1 MSGCLEWCSHDAT
14 SQRTSRAPPA
24 NRTHSR
30 RHPRRSRRGTP
41 SARPADV
48 FGVSGVASPLVSER
62 DQNVTITTDDGRGFV
77 LKIGNPADET
87 GVIDMQTQGL
97 LHVARTDPTLP
108 ADATSSR
115 TLEGTFQ
122 AGVTGPDGRAHI
134 VRMVTLLPGRTME
147 PDELRLDTLY
157 SFGVTCA
164 RLGRALRGFF
174 HPSAGHPL
182 LWNIKHALSS
192 APLVHHIPDE
202 PVDDGRR
209 GARPVR
215 GTRGTGLRRP
225 AGPGDP
231 QRPDV
236 RQLPVRCRTTGLGD
250 RRLRRHGAF
259 GADLRLRLH
268 GRGLDG

>member
-1 MSGCLEWCSHDAT
+1 MTHIAADITSTAGEPDPLE
-14 SQRTSRAPPA
+14 APPPA
-24 NRTHSR
+24 FTPRDAERT
-30 RHPRRSRRGTP
+30 
-41 SARPADV
+41 AADV

-108 ADATSSR
+108 VMR
-115 TLEGTFQ
+115 LVPTLEGTFQ

-147 PDELRLDTLY
+147 PDELRVETLY

-182 LWNIKHALSS
+182 LWNIKHAL
-192 APLVHHIPDE
+192 ALRPLVHHIPDE
-202 PVDDGRR
+202 ARRSTVDEVLDRFEEHVEPVFGD
-209 GARPVR
+209 
-215 GTRGTGLRRP
+215 LR
-225 AGPGDP
+225 AQVDP

-236 RQLPVRCRTTGLGD
+236 RQLPVRCRATGLGD
-250 RRLRRHGAF
+250 RRLRRYGAF
-259 GADLRLRLH
+259 GADLRLRFH
-268 GRGLDG
+268 GGGLDG